1 MSSAKVDFLYL
12 NEEDMLKAGVTDM
25 AGCVAAMEDM
35 FAAMGA
41 GDYMMGGANQNSH
54 GIMLAFPDQPE
65 HPGMPKNGPDR
76 RFMAMPA
83 YLGGKFQIA
92 GMKWYGSNVENKDK
106 GLPRSILMVFLTDK
120 DTGAPLAL
128 LSANLLSA
136 CRTGAIPGVG
146 AKWLSRPDSKVV
158 GVIGPG
164 VMSKTALDSFVVARP
179 GIDTVQI
186 CGRSQR
192 GIDSFAAYVREKQ
205 PQIKNI
211 KVAKTFAEA
220 VDGAD
225 IISVATSSP
234 LKVEDY
240 PYLEEKWLKPGALL
254 TLPGSIRLDD
264 DFLLKRAGLVVDNWK
279 LYEAWGEEIPY
290 PVYANG
296 IPLLGAHLI
305 DLFHDKKIERS
316 QIRDIGEIIAGKIPA
331 RKSAEEILVL
341 SVGGMPTEDLAW
353 GLTVYQ
359 NAVKKGLGQTLKLWD
374 VPAMT

>member
-1 MSSAKVDFLYL
+1 MSDTKIDFLYL

-41 GDYMMGGANQNSH
+41 GDYLMGGANQNSH
-54 GIMLAFPDQPE
+54 GIMLSFPNNPE

-120 DTGAPLAL
+120 DTGAPIAL

-136 CRTGAIPGVG
+136 YRTGAVPGVG
-146 AKWLSRPDSKVV
+146 AKWLSRPDAKVV

-179 GIDTVQI
+179 AIDTVQI
-186 CGRSQR
+186 CGRSQK
-192 GIDSFAAYVREKQ
+192 GIDSFVTYVKEKH
-205 PQIKNI
+205 PQIANI
-211 KVAKTFAEA
+211 KVVKTFAEA

-234 LKVEDY
+234 LGVENY
-240 PYLEEKWLKPGALL
+240 PYIEEKWIKPGALF
-254 TLPGSIRLDD
+254 TLPGAIRFDD
-264 DFLLKRAGLVVDNWK
+264 DFLLNRAGIVVDNWK
-279 LYEAWGEEIPY
+279 LYEAWGDEIPFPCY
-290 PVYANG
+290 HA
-296 IPLLGAHLI
+296 IPLLGSHLI
-305 DLFHDKKIERS
+305 DLYHEKKVERS
-316 QIRDIGEIIAGKIPA
+316 RIRDIGEIIAGKIPA
-331 RKSAEEILVL
+331 RRSPEEILVM
-341 SVGGMPTEDLAW
+341 SIGGMPTEDLAW
-353 GLTVYQ
+353 GLTVYK
-359 NAVKKGLGQTLKLWD
+359 NAVEKGIGQTLNLWNI
-374 VPAMT
+374 PALT